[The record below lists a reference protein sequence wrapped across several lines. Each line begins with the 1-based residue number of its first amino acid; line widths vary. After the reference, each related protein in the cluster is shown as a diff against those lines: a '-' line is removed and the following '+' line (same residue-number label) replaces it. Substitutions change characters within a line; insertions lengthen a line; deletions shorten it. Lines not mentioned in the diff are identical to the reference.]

1 MKPYLLLLGGLICA
15 AGPSLFASGID
26 ASATFTDSMISPGEY
41 QYNLTLDD
49 IGTTTIGT
57 YWLSWRPGDNF
68 MAVSP
73 TSIDS
78 PTGWQEIITSGGPSG
93 GFAIQ
98 WTATTSGNDLASGDS
113 LVGFNF
119 DSSLTPAEFES
130 PSSGSPS
137 DLVDSAFVSVSKFR
151 YPCSSVFIC
160 GQCKCAIAA
169 RYFSFQLPAGRENIP
184 AARLAH
190 EARHGSPDDFLKR
203 AHALRIGRLKSDPR
217 SWIQRDQIHL
227 RVQMSQQLYHPPR
240 VCVGIVHAF
249 EQHIFERQLFPR
261 AQRISL
267 ASRQQILQRI
277 LARDRHQLPPLLF
290 RGRVQ
295 RNRQLRAA
303 PARVPARR
311 SSERCRLSKA

>member
-137 DLVDSAFVSVSKFR
+137 DLVDSAFV
-151 YPCSSVFIC
+151 YNQAP
-160 GQCKCAIAA
+160 
-169 RYFSFQLPAGRENIP
+169 FSDAGFQVVAQP
-184 AARLAH
+184 AAVTPEPASTIIVAIGFGLIVVTT
-190 EARHGSPDDFLKR
+190 SS
-203 AHALRIGRLKSDPR
+203 LRKPKKSLD
-217 SWIQRDQIHL
+217 S
-227 RVQMSQQLYHPPR
+227 
-240 VCVGIVHAF
+240 
-249 EQHIFERQLFPR
+249 
-261 AQRISL
+261 
-267 ASRQQILQRI
+267 
-277 LARDRHQLPPLLF
+277 
-290 RGRVQ
+290 
-295 RNRQLRAA
+295 
-303 PARVPARR
+303 
-311 SSERCRLSKA
+311 